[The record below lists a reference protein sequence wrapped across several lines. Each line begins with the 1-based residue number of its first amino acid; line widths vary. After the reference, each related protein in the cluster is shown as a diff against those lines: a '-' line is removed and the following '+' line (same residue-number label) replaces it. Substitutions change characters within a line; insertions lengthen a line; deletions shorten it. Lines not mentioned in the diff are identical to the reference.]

1 MVNQK
6 NRDLHPFYSWL
17 KSEPSK
23 KWKHIGLTGLIGSS
37 KAYILS
43 HWREQIKGPL
53 LIVVPHLRNA
63 ESLIEDLRFFQKETN
78 GLFLLFPQWETLPYD
93 DIPPHP
99 EIIRERV
106 NCLFSLLRGE
116 EVTIVSSTKALMQKV
131 LSPLDLREIRLF
143 SFNRRGGES

>member
-17 KSEPSK
+17 KSEPRK
-23 KWKHIGLTGLIGSS
+23 TWKHIGLTGLIGSS

-43 HWREQIKGPL
+43 HWREQIKGSL

-78 GLFLLFPQWETLPYD
+78 GLSFLFPQWETLPYD
-93 DIPPHP
+93 DILPHP
-99 EIIRERV
+99 EIIRDRV

-116 EVTIVSSTKALMQKV
+116 EAMIVSSTKALMTK
-131 LSPLDLREIRLF
+131 LF
-143 SFNRRGGES
+143 